1 MSEELPGPLAGAACT
16 EVTLIRP
23 LKWGRWHGAAVTDE
37 GEQRVMSPCIKRA
50 LNHKNLCY

>member
-23 LKWGRWHGAAVTDE
+23 LKWGKWHGAAVTDE
-37 GEQRVMSPCIKRA
+37 GDHGGADCHVA
-50 LNHKNLCY
+50 LLLAMT